1 MTTFRTFLAT
11 LLTILILI
19 SAALAVPVGAVV
31 GTITSEVED
40 QVAVYRCHPGPM
52 LGLELGDVV
61 AVMRSGRPL
70 GEAVV
75 VRTQPELLVSLKGL
89 YEVAAGDML
98 VYQRRSR
105 NPQTPRPPRASVS
118 PEATPSTQT
127 PEPSPEA
134 AGPTAPA
141 ALPVP
146 PAQPPEAPPE
156 LAPETP
162 TPADLATLQDWH
174 AQLDGR
180 LTRYVRPQ
188 SSDSSPSPHRTRLK
202 KAGSLTGEQR
212 YLEAAALYG
221 KLGAALQQE
230 GQAILASA
238 EVRGREAWS
247 LGFEAL
253 SLRALCLFL
262 AEDPA
267 RSRAAFEALLQTNPK
282 GVLSSA
288 RALSMVRGRA
298 KTYLSRLP
306 RPTNRTD
313 RSRPRGLTR

>member
-127 PEPSPEA
+127 PEPS
-134 AGPTAPA
+134 
-141 ALPVP
+141 
-146 PAQPPEAPPE
+146 PEAPPE